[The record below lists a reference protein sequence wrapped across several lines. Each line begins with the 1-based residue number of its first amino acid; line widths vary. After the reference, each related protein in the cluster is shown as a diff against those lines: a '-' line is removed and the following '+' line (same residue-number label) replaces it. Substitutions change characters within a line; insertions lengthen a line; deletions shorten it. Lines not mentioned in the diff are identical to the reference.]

1 MITDEGMFNM
11 DGAIFSF
18 NNIFVNTDKLSFTAW
33 QRFAMYE
40 FGMGLP
46 GKLSPQ
52 FANLTPEQGLTLVLK
67 HFNANP
73 DASEKAAMIT
83 EWQKMLSEETDN
95 LSENDQFPGIKRLL
109 LNLYDHYVKIAVL
122 DTNGNVQNI
131 LKQVGLNNYVDSI
144 ISYHDDENPYS
155 VVINQLNLNGAAC
168 IGIGTTANEIA
179 NIHEINAIAIG
190 IGDATQLAN
199 ADYQVVQVGD
209 LRYPMLQKIWEDKH

>member
-1 MITDEGMFNM
+1 M

-18 NNIFVNTDKLSFTAW
+18 NNIFVDTDKLSFTSW
-33 QRFAMYE
+33 QRFAIYE

-46 GKLSPQ
+46 EKLAPQ
-52 FANLTPEQGLTLVLK
+52 FASLTPEQCLTLVLK

-73 DASEKAAMIT
+73 DASEKTTMIT
-83 EWQKMLSEETDN
+83 EWQKMLSEEADN
-95 LSENDQFPGIKRLL
+95 LNEDDQLPGIKRLL

-122 DTNGNVQNI
+122 DTNEDIHNI
-131 LKQVGLNNYVDSI
+131 LKQVGLDNYIDSI
-144 ISYHDDENPYS
+144 ISYHADKNPYS
-155 VVINQLNLNGAAC
+155 VAINQLNLDGPAC
-168 IGIGTTANEIA
+168 IGIGTTANAIT

-190 IGDATQLAN
+190 IGDTTQLSN